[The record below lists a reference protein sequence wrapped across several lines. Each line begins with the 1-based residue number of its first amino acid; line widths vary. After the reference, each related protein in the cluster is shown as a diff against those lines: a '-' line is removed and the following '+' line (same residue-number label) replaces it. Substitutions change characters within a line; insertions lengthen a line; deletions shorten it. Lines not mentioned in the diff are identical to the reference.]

1 MNSKVDETPHLLR
14 QREQFV
20 PRGIV
25 TAHPLVIDR
34 ALGSELW
41 DVDGKR
47 YLDFVGGIGVLN
59 IGHNHPNVVAAIQAQ
74 LTKVTHACFQVV
86 SYQPYVDLARRLSQ
100 MIAGQSGIDHRRCCS
115 PRAPKPWRTR

>member
-1 MNSKVDETPHLLR
+1 MNSKVDDTPHLIR
-14 QREQFV
+14 QRDQFV

-34 ALGSELW
+34 AQGSELW

-74 LTKVTHACFQVV
+74 LTKVAHACFQVA
-86 SYQPYVDLARRLSQ
+86 SYLPY
-100 MIAGQSGIDHRRCCS
+100 
-115 PRAPKPWRTR
+115 

>member
-14 QREQFV
+14 QRDQFV

-34 ALGSELW
+34 AQGSELW

-47 YLDFVGGIGVLN
+47 YLDFVGGIGV
-59 IGHNHPNVVAAIQAQ
+59 
-74 LTKVTHACFQVV
+74 
-86 SYQPYVDLARRLSQ
+86 
-100 MIAGQSGIDHRRCCS
+100 
-115 PRAPKPWRTR
+115 

>member
-1 MNSKVDETPHLLR
+1 MGNAMNSKVDETPHLLR

-20 PRGIV
+20 PRGLV

-34 ALGSELW
+34 AQGAELW

-59 IGHNHPNVVAAIQAQ
+59 IGHKDRKSVV
-74 LTKVTHACFQVV
+74 
-86 SYQPYVDLARRLSQ
+86 
-100 MIAGQSGIDHRRCCS
+100 
-115 PRAPKPWRTR
+115 